1 MRSRSH
7 LFVTV
12 VVASILLLTVV
23 CWPIAFSAPVEAQT
37 GDPTEPQA
45 EPDIDWRSGSGN
57 SATTQDLQVEALGDD
72 PIEFG
77 PAVGRSLQ
85 VQNVDTGDTVTLTPS
100 NETTYNVTELEVN
113 FDELRE
119 GSPTMDQLRLENGEV
134 VTDYNVTVDG
144 DVTAF
149 YDDTFGTYTVQLL
162 DSTGAVIAEPSEPKL
177 RGVGYEYSFK
187 YNGSVLA
194 ADRDPGVE
202 SDWYVVLNQRI
213 DGEFQEIATGTDTT
227 GESLTIETTGTDFDP
242 NAGTVTLEL
251 YPSSEQTEPKDTIFT
266 MFSAG
271 GLAADAIVEGPIG
284 TDSDAAYAADS
295 AAADYDADDDGQI
308 TTPELGT
315 AATEYANGDVNIT
328 DLGEVATAY
337 ANS

>member
-1 MRSRSH
+1 M
-7 LFVTV
+7 
-12 VVASILLLTVV
+12 
-23 CWPIAFSAPVEAQT
+23 
-37 GDPTEPQA
+37 
-45 EPDIDWRSGSGN
+45 
-57 SATTQDLQVEALGDD
+57 
-72 PIEFG
+72 
-77 PAVGRSLQ
+77 
-85 VQNVDTGDTVTLTPS
+85 
-100 NETTYNVTELEVN
+100 
-113 FDELRE
+113 
-119 GSPTMDQLRLENGEV
+119 
-134 VTDYNVTVDG
+134 
-144 DVTAF
+144 
-149 YDDTFGTYTVQLL
+149 

-177 RGVGYEYSFK
+177 RAVGYEYSFK

-194 ADRDPGVE
+194 ADRDPGVQ
-202 SDWYVVLNQRI
+202 SDWYVVLEQRI

-227 GESLTIETTGTDFDP
+227 GEFLTVETTGTDFDP
-242 NAGTVTLEL
+242 NATVTLDL
-251 YPSSEQTEPKDTIFT
+251 YPSSEQTEPEDAIFT